1 MAAGGFV
8 TKKESLNIMQE
19 SRFTVFLRQL
29 QTDLKGF
36 AWFNVLFFMFRIV
49 FILLF
54 SSQLVRGL
62 FTADTAAALWLGMR
76 MSLKTSGFIMLLG
89 AILSTVPKLFFPG
102 WKADSIRYFW
112 YAACN
117 FVFTLLFFARIPY
130 YRIFNSGYNLMLVNG
145 KHDDIRAITLTAIQ
159 EYGLLW
165 RFPLAI
171 LLTLCLCVLLKKW
184 LGTPTHS
191 FVSHSRKETFGKSV
205 IVLAGI
211 AVFWVFVRFGGAFGY
226 THSVNW
232 ENASRLQSNL
242 LNEAVLDD
250 GQALYRVYSM
260 HKRMKKTTEVTF
272 TAEELRRKIA
282 ETGGDPDKATIDE
295 AYQHIITEEK
305 LKIQPRHIVLVLGET
320 YAQWPFLPQFDSV
333 GTCLVEKG
341 RKFAASTQSVQT
353 QYMLAHGTG
362 TMPAVNG
369 FVSGLPDTGIY
380 LNYEKESYEETY
392 GAGIGSVMKQ
402 LGYKT
407 IFWYGGFGAWQNVER
422 FVRAQNFDEFRDA
435 SSFSGH
441 QGGNAWGVPDK
452 ILFDNAANYIKRH
465 KNEKIFHLILT
476 TTNHPPYTIDLKA
489 AGFDRGRVSSSL
501 PDTIPVDANTLNEL
515 GHIWYADR
523 VMGEFIEATEK
534 EIPEALFVITGDHG
548 ERFSFAKEMDLQ
560 SLSSVPCIFYGKG
573 IDPSWLPEKQFG
585 SALQVAPTLA
595 VLVGRKGDTYSSL
608 VPDLLQKQAF
618 VFNHRLWGDAAGMY
632 EQSLQEPKG
641 AELAAN
647 QDQAGKSVSDTNSSH
662 AEKKAPETDRNQIRK
677 TMSPADRKHVE
688 QLRQIAAWRILKG
701 NRIK

>member
-1 MAAGGFV
+1 
-8 TKKESLNIMQE
+8 MQE

-36 AWFNVLFFMFRIV
+36 AWFNVLFFLFRIA

-54 SSQLVRGL
+54 GSQLVQGL
-62 FTADTAAALWLGMR
+62 FTADTATALWIGMR
-76 MSLKTSGFIMLLG
+76 MSLKTAGAIMLIG
-89 AILSTVPKLFFPG
+89 AVLSTVPKLFVLK
-102 WKADSIRYFW
+102 WKADTIRYYW
-112 YAACN
+112 YALCN
-117 FVFTLLFFARIPY
+117 FVFTILFFARIPY
-130 YRIFNSGYNLMLVNG
+130 YKIFNSGYNLMLING
-145 KHDDIRAITLTAIQ
+145 KHDDIKAIILTAIQ

-165 RFPLAI
+165 RLPLA
-171 LLTLCLCVLLKKW
+171 LLLAAVLCVLLKRW
-184 LGTPTHS
+184 LRTPTHA
-191 FVSHSRKETFGKSV
+191 FVTHSRKETVGKSV
-205 IVLAGI
+205 LILAGI
-211 AVFWVFVRFGGAFGY
+211 TLFWVFVRFGGSFGY

-232 ENASRLQSNL
+232 ENASRLRSNL

-250 GQALYRVYSM
+250 GQALYRVHSM

-272 TAEELRRKIA
+272 TAEELRKKIA
-282 ETGGDPDKATIDE
+282 ATGGNPQAATIDE
-295 AYQHIITEEK
+295 AYRHTVTEEK
-305 LKIQPRHIVLVLGET
+305 MKTQPRHVVLVLGES
-320 YAQWPFLPQFDSV
+320 YAQWPLLPPFDSV
-333 GTCLVEKG
+333 GTYLAEKG
-341 RKFAASTQSVQT
+341 RKFAASPQAMET

-422 FVRAQNFDEFRDA
+422 FVRAQQFDEFRDA
-435 SSFSGH
+435 SSFSEH
-441 QGGNAWGVPDK
+441 KGGNAWGVPDK
-452 ILFDNAANYIKRH
+452 VLFDNAANYIKQH
-465 KNEKIFHLILT
+465 KDEKIFHLILT

-489 AGFDRGRVSSSL
+489 AGFDSERVQKNL
-501 PDTIPVDANTLNEL
+501 PDTIPTDANTLNEL
-515 GHIWYADR
+515 GHIWYADH
-523 VMGEFIEATEK
+523 VMGEFVEETEK
-534 EIPEALFVITGDHG
+534 AVPDSLFVITGDHG

-560 SLSSVPCIFYGKG
+560 TLASIPCIFYGKG
-573 IDPSWLPEKQFG
+573 IDPAWLPEKQFG

-608 VPDLLQKQAF
+608 VPDLLQKQDF
-618 VFNHRLWGDAAGMY
+618 VFNHRLWGDADGMH
-632 EQSLQEPKG
+632 EQSLQEPG
-641 AELAAN
+641 QVAAETAQAN
-647 QDQAGKSVSDTNSSH
+647 AKKDISSADQSQAGKNVSASTGNPADKNIS
-662 AEKKAPETDRNQIRK
+662 ETDHNPAKKFMTAANRKQI
-677 TMSPADRKHVE
+677 E